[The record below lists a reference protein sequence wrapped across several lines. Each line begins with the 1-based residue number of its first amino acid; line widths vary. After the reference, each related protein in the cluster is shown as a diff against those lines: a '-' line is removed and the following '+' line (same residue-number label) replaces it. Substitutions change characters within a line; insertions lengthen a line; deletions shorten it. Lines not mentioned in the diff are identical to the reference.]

1 MPMPVEVLEA
11 ELLRLPTA
19 ERARLIDSVIASLD
33 VDSDSDRD
41 SLWDQIAAQRQAEI
55 ENGSVMLLDGNTFL
69 AQLRTELH

>member
-19 ERARLIDSVIASLD
+19 ERARLIDSVVASLD
-33 VDSDSDRD
+33 VDSDRD
-41 SLWDQIAAQRQAEI
+41 SLWDQIAAQRHAEI
-55 ENGSVMLLDGNTFL
+55 ENSSVMLLDGHTFL